1 MDSDGVLG
9 MDVAVHL
16 FKVAAPRVFPLCAP
30 RAVALAK
37 RSSKTDKGLFEQAGA
52 LSRHSPAV
60 VFRLPHTFKIRE

>member
-16 FKVAAPRVFPLCAP
+16 FNVAAPRVVPLCAP

-37 RSSKTDKGLFEQAGA
+37 RSSKTDKGLVEQA
-52 LSRHSPAV
+52 
-60 VFRLPHTFKIRE
+60 

>member
-9 MDVAVHL
+9 MDVAVHF

-37 RSSKTDKGLFEQAGA
+37 RSSKTDKGFFEQA
-52 LSRHSPAV
+52 
-60 VFRLPHTFKIRE
+60 